1 MRNLYGI
8 VHTEDG
14 RYVMA
19 SMRCD
24 ESGKVASS
32 GIRRWQ
38 SNNFLMPYL
47 LFHRGVCFGIASWW
61 RPRTSNVPLDNMVYA
76 DSDAYDDNRRFDI
89 VAHAADLR
97 IHTQALKSNLLAV
110 VPEDTFLVSLPLNL
124 YKEDVNSFI
133 SISCTS
139 NYYLAGI
146 IIDKQLIA
154 SFKMAPCSED
164 KLPAHI
170 GRIRRYLNINFP
182 NITFPETVFVIGNSS
197 NTPDSAFAKPPIH
210 ISEEEGDINVL
221 RAMGAAFAQNVE
233 SVPLFAS
240 QTEESIYREKRTLI
254 FGISAGLIVIPVL
267 LVAFFIG
274 INFWSSKRIDSF
286 KADYQHVISHNKDV
300 KKIID
305 RNNELA
311 ETILRLEDTF
321 TRKTIWGKFFHA
333 IARNKPDNLY
343 FARLGS
349 EPVKDKENIIRI
361 ALTGWTPKE
370 SSVTNFISI
379 LQELPYIT
387 QITLSSMERD
397 KKKTSVYSFKILCT
411 LLLNEQ

>member
-24 ESGKVASS
+24 EHGRWNAS
-32 GIRRWQ
+32 GIRRWK
-38 SNNFLMPYL
+38 SNNFFMPYL
-47 LFHRGVCFGIASWW
+47 LFQRGVCFSITSWW
-61 RPRTSNVPLDNMVYA
+61 RPRTSTIPLDTMVYA

-89 VAHAADLR
+89 VAHAADMR

-110 VPEDTFLVSLPLNL
+110 IPEDAFLVSLPLNI
-124 YKEDVNSFI
+124 YTEDVDSFI
-133 SISCTS
+133 SISCNS
-139 NYYLAGI
+139 NCYLMGI
-146 IIDKQLIA
+146 IIDKKLIA

-170 GRIRRYLNINFP
+170 ERIRCYWNSSFP
-182 NITFPETVFVIGNSS
+182 NIAFPETVFVVGDYS
-197 NTPDSAFAKPPIH
+197 NIPDSAFAKPPIH
-210 ISEEEGDINVL
+210 ISEKERDINVL
-221 RAMGAAFAQNVE
+221 QAMGAAFAQNGE

-240 QTEESIYREKRTLI
+240 QTEDSLFREKRTLI
-254 FGISAGLIVIPVL
+254 FGISAGLIVVPLL

-321 TRKTIWGKFFHA
+321 NRKTLWGKFFHA
-333 IARNKPDNLY
+333 IASSKSDNLY

-349 EPVKDKENIIRI
+349 EPVKDNENIIRI

-370 SSVTNFISI
+370 SSVTDFISI

-411 LLLNEQ
+411 LLLNGQ